1 MDGDACDLRLR
12 SPIIVVALE
21 HDARVQFVF
30 GELIGTGADGAFQKI
45 VEALAFNVVLGNDI
59 AAEERQPLRHG
70 RRRRTEFHRCLG
82 RRLDDNVVHLS
93 HGIGDVELEAGFV
106 AFKERVAE
114 ILGRHLAAVVE
125 RHVVAQLDRHAQSV
139 GRQSPGLDQMRDQL
153 EMRILIERLVEH
165 GLEDRLRIRRE
176 SLIRIPG
183 GHVVRP
189 SDGGG
194 VVGGSK
200 RTGKRRRGADGRGCS
215 HDKLQERPS
224 LQLKRHGVRSSCP
237 ASDKLRL

>member
-1 MDGDACDLRLR
+1 MVQSTCPDWIAATRAEGSLMIWTVTRAIFALV

-30 GELIGTGADGAFQKI
+30 GELAGTGADGAFQKV

-106 AFKERVAE
+106 AFKERVARSHRSH
-114 ILGRHLAAVVE
+114 LGLPSRDREGAV
-125 RHVVAQLDRHAQSV
+125 A
-139 GRQSPGLDQMRDQL
+139 
-153 EMRILIERLVEH
+153 
-165 GLEDRLRIRRE
+165 
-176 SLIRIPG
+176 
-183 GHVVRP
+183 
-189 SDGGG
+189 
-194 VVGGSK
+194 GS
-200 RTGKRRRGADGRGCS
+200 GFPQIG
-215 HDKLQERPS
+215 
-224 LQLKRHGVRSSCP
+224 
-237 ASDKLRL
+237 